1 MALFYKLCYI
11 RLDCGTLNGGSVF
24 YLIIDSDVNG
34 SFLDDFQ
41 WTDDEWW
48 IFLFSRIEWTV
59 SVAQACSKIFR
70 IFFSIQIY
78 NVCFQLM
85 FMTVMSQV
93 YYAHD
98 RKGKQITLTQ
108 WDFIP
113 ICWAGVTLCGDSG
126 KGAGLRADESLWKGI
141 PWQALHLSWPLL
153 RHRWSL

>member
-1 MALFYKLCYI
+1 VALFYKLCYI

-93 YYAHD
+93 YYDSKDSPNELHIISRVQNVFFILEIFD
-98 RKGKQITLTQ
+98 FHVFKHNDWWISLEVQIKRRRE
-108 WDFIP
+108 
-113 ICWAGVTLCGDSG
+113 ALCKHVDMV
-126 KGAGLRADESLWKGI
+126 
-141 PWQALHLSWPLL
+141 
-153 RHRWSL
+153 

>member
-59 SVAQACSKIFR
+59 SVAQTCSKIFR

-85 FMTVMSQV
+85 FMTVISQV
-93 YYAHD
+93 YYDSKDSPNELHIIS
-98 RKGKQITLTQ
+98 RVQNVFFIL
-108 WDFIP
+108 DFQYLLWI
-113 ICWAGVTLCGDSG
+113 ILQSRWLIFS
-126 KGAGLRADESLWKGI
+126 SLFFLG
-141 PWQALHLSWPLL
+141 HSVFLSLFPLKL
-153 RHRWSL
+153 PL